1 MCVCVC
7 VCVCVWCG
15 CGGGWGVDV
24 GCTGPLPSFWA
35 IETKE
40 VISRGPNSTGLK
52 VRAYGYKTKSS
63 CWSTYTR
70 GDTEVR
76 W

>member
-1 MCVCVC
+1 M
-7 VCVCVWCG
+7 
-15 CGGGWGVDV
+15 DV

-52 VRAYGYKTKSS
+52 VGAYGCKNEKQLLEHVHP
-63 CWSTYTR
+63 W
-70 GDTEVR
+70 
-76 W
+76 